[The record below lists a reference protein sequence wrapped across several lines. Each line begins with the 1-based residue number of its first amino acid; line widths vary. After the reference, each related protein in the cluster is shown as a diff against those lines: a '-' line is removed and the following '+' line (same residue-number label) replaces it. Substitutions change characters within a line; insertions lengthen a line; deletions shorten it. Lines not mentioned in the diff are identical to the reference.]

1 MIATVIFAMPP
12 MIRLAA
18 LGIQQV
24 PHDVKEAALA
34 FGTSPWKL
42 LVKVELPLSAPSML
56 AGMNQTIMMS
66 LSMVIIAS
74 MIGAGGLGY
83 DVLIALRRL
92 NTGEGMLA
100 GTAIVVCAMIL
111 DRIIQGRRSRRRA
124 GMLQ

>member
-1 MIATVIFAMPP
+1 M
-12 MIRLAA
+12 R
-18 LGIQQV
+18 
-24 PHDVKEAALA
+24 EAALA
-34 FGTSPWKL
+34 FGTPPWKL

-111 DRIIQGRRSRRRA
+111 DRIVQGRRSGRGSGSGR
-124 GMLQ
+124 